1 MRKFNAKRAVL
12 ILSALF
18 IVLVGMIAVVRSGR
32 TQAVLTESKEQTL
45 EIEMSKLNVAILE
58 NGKET
63 STLLKELEGAK
74 LDPGYPYSEKI
85 SVKNTGEFDEYV
97 RVIIRKYWTVPSEE
111 EASEEEM
118 KKRLDLS
125 PAYICL
131 VQPKD
136 KGWTEN
142 AKERTDER
150 SVWYCNQY
158 VGVGKESSLLFE
170 SIYIDGKVFTDA
182 SKNVKYHTEGNV
194 TTITFDYEN
203 ITFVIEAEAQA
214 IQYNSADK
222 AILSAWGVTNV
233 TASGGSVTVAG

>member
-97 RVIIRKYWTVPSEE
+97 RVIIRKYWISDG
-111 EASEEEM
+111 
-118 KKRLDLS
+118 KRVDLS
-125 PAYICL
+125 PKYICL
-131 VQPKD
+131 VSAGD
-136 KGWTEN
+136 GWTEN
-142 AKERTDER
+142 KQEATAER
-150 SVWYCNQY
+150 SVWYCNNY
-158 VGVGKESSLLFE
+158 LAVGKESSLLIDG
-170 SIYIDGKVFTDA
+170 IYIDGEVFTDIGK
-182 SKNVKYHTEGNV
+182 SV
-194 TTITFDYEN
+194 TFIEDKEKKIITTTFDYDD

-233 TASGGSVTVAG
+233 TASGGTVTVSG